1 MADVPTLVRI
11 QTNHECLGQFAP
23 VMKDFESA
31 VKWLELVMGKIDP
44 VDWLNFVNS
53 ATPYA
58 IGPAREI
65 LKLCFGYD
73 A

>member
-1 MADVPTLVRI
+1 MADVLVRI
-11 QTNHECLGQFAP
+11 QTNHECLGQLAP
-23 VMKDFESA
+23 VMSDYESA
-31 VKWLELVMGKIDP
+31 VKWIELVMGKIEP
-44 VDWLNFVNS
+44 VEWLNFVAK

-58 IGPAREI
+58 VSPAREI